1 MAANNVRVSSSD
13 LRELSKKFSTLSQE
27 LGSTYKSISDNTTL
41 LEQQWSGEASQA
53 FATNIKSTYTTF
65 QKAVEYLDSVSK
77 ALTQAANNYDEAER
91 VNASMTQFS

>member
-1 MAANNVRVSSSD
+1 MAATNVRVSSSD
-13 LRELSKKFSTLSQE
+13 LRELSKKFATLSQE

-53 FATNIKSTYTTF
+53 FAANIKSTYTTF

-77 ALTQAANNYDEAER
+77 ALTQTANNYDEVER
-91 VNASMTQFS
+91 VNASMTTS

>member
-1 MAANNVRVSSSD
+1 MAATNVRVSSSD

-77 ALTQAANNYDEAER
+77 ALTQTANNYDEVER
-91 VNASMTQFS
+91 VNASMTTS

>member
-1 MAANNVRVSSSD
+1 MAATNVRVSSSD

-53 FATNIKSTYTTF
+53 FSANIKSTYTTF

>member
-53 FATNIKSTYTTF
+53 FAANIKSTYTTF

-77 ALTQAANNYDEAER
+77 ALTQTANNYDEVER
-91 VNASMTQFS
+91 VNASMTTS